1 MKDGKKAQKSVDS
14 RDVVEFEIL
23 TKRTRMR
30 RHSIA
35 DFDHSAALWSD
46 PDVVRYISGKP
57 STRAESWSR
66 LLRYIGHWQA
76 LSFGYWVVE
85 DCLTGQFLGE
95 VGLADYK
102 RDMTPSLE
110 PWPEIGWVLDT
121 HAHGRG
127 LASEAVAAV
136 LEWSD
141 TNLAAERTVCIIDPE
156 HPASLRVAA
165 KNGFVERCTGEIGGS
180 PVVVMERLKP
190 AI

>member
-1 MKDGKKAQKSVDS
+1 MKDGAKTE
-14 RDVVEFEIL
+14 VEFDLL

-30 RHSIA
+30 RHTLG
-35 DFDHSAALWSD
+35 DFDQSAALWSN

-57 STRAESWSR
+57 STRSESWSR

-85 DCLTGQFLGE
+85 DRITGQFLGE

-110 PWPEIGWVLDT
+110 PWPEIGWALAT
-121 HAHGRG
+121 HAQGRG
-127 LASEAVAAV
+127 LASEAVAAA

-141 TNLAAERTVCIIDPE
+141 RMLGAERTVCIMDPE
-156 HPASLRVAA
+156 HHASIRVAA
-165 KNGFVERCTGEIGGS
+165 KNGFVEQGHGQIGDS
-180 PVVVMERLKP
+180 PVLIMQRLKP